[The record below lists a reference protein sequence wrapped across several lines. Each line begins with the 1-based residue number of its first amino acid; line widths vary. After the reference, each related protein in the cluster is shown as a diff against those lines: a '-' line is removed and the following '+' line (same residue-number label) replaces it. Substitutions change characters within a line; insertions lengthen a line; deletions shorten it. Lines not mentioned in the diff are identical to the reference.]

1 MISISFINN
10 DGKLITLPLEM
21 IGNANFYLQL
31 NRNEKILKIYKRNN
45 NFEIVKAYYPLDEN
59 FDINNDV
66 PFEIF
71 NEIPCIFGGE
81 EDFQTPRGIF
91 KIKNVSEKNKEFVSG
106 FNPNHEK
113 VKFYGYIEI
122 YEYYWIH
129 SNMYVGESI
138 NSNNFIN
145 HPENLVRDIQNKDCV
160 EHTAGCIRIPDQSK
174 LDELLEIIS
183 PGDIINTL

>member
-1 MISISFINN
+1 MGFITN
-10 DGKLITLPLEM
+10 DGRLITMPLEM
-21 IGNANFYLQL
+21 VGNANFYLQL
-31 NRNEKILKIYKRNN
+31 DRDEKLLKIYKRNN
-45 NFEIVKAYYPLDEN
+45 DFEAVKAYYPLDEN
-59 FDINNDV
+59 FDVNNDV

-71 NEIPCIFGGE
+71 DEIPCIFGGE
-81 EDFQTPRGIF
+81 EGSQTPKGIF

-138 NSNNFIN
+138 NSNNFRN
-145 HPENLVRDIQNKDCV
+145 HPENLVHGAQNKDGS
-160 EHTAGCIRIPDQSK
+160 EHTSGCIRIPNQNK

-183 PGDIINTL
+183 PGDIVNTL